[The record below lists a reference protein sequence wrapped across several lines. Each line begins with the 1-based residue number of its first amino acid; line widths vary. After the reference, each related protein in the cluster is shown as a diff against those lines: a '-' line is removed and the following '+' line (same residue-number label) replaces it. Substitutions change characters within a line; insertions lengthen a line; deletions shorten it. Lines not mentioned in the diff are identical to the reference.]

1 LSINKGQLIEL
12 IENLPKSAHIT
23 TYYYL
28 KDLTKSRFVQYEIEV
43 EDYSFINEQNKQIE
57 TYWIDAFME
66 YHLDS
71 K

>member
-1 LSINKGQLIEL
+1 MSINKGQLIEL

-43 EDYSFINEQNKQIE
+43 EDYAFINEQNKQIE

>member
-1 LSINKGQLIEL
+1 MSINKGQLIEL

-23 TYYYL
+23 TYYYF

-43 EDYSFINEQNKQIE
+43 EDYAFINEQNKQIE